1 MCWDCER
8 KQFQTLSGP
17 WFFFFTIL
25 DNEMLAWADLQFPI
39 TRIKIVCVHSSFVTP
54 MSSIPIHF
62 FAFRVS
68 FTAVRMKLFSCYFIQ
83 DVKKECKKLSKSAD
97 EGWDDG

>member
-1 MCWDCER
+1 MRENNFR
-8 KQFQTLSGP
+8 HFQDLV
-17 WFFFFTIL
+17 FFTIL

-39 TRIKIVCVHSSFVTP
+39 ARIKIVCVHSSFVTL

-68 FTAVRMKLFSCYFIQ
+68 FTAVFSCYFIQ
-83 DVKKECKKLSKSAD
+83 DVKKCQVTECKKLSKSAD